1 MNSNPVLVL
10 FFPRTYLHIH
20 DILKINMK
28 LINLSKASSLRNFV
42 LLIMERK
49 QRKKK
54 KEVTPI
60 YTEDNSSIPGFCSIL
75 VNL

>member
-1 MNSNPVLVL
+1 MHCHEFKSSVAF

-28 LINLSKASSLRNFV
+28 LINLSKAISLPKFV

-49 QRKKK
+49 EKKK
-54 KEVTPI
+54 KEK
-60 YTEDNSSIPGFCSIL
+60 EKRSHL
-75 VNL
+75 